1 MSNSSTRK
9 ISTTQQLFKYSFLS
23 QINLYAQGNV
33 KKKKKNTTTLMGLP
47 AHDQQVSVLE
57 NVLQCA
63 APDPVKYR
71 YELDYILCS
80 CMQDASKIKYA
91 FKVLVRN
98 QQHKTMLCNQSA
110 ILTTLQ
116 SSLVMTCDIKVIYK
130 LVYHI

>member
-1 MSNSSTRK
+1 
-9 ISTTQQLFKYSFLS
+9 
-23 QINLYAQGNV
+23 
-33 KKKKKNTTTLMGLP
+33 MGLP
-47 AHDQQVSVLE
+47 AQDQQVSVLE

-80 CMQDASKIKYA
+80 CMHDASKIKYA
-91 FKVLVRN
+91 FEVLVRN